1 MDSFVIEKI
10 KELGDKRDSIT
21 KEIDIIRERYNQC
34 ELFKHIEEIN
44 KLAGKYFIRKTISS
58 IVLFQFGDIKVES
71 NITKICGV
79 KYAKSIDNKG
89 YLAYCCIYPNYVLM
103 SFAENYTMDYI
114 LNYFHE
120 RYTEIPKEE
129 FNKYVK
135 EMSNIF
141 LKSYIEG
148 N

>member
-1 MDSFVIEKI
+1 MGKFVIEKI
-10 KELGDKRDSIT
+10 KKLEDKRDSIN
-21 KEIDIIRERYNQC
+21 KKIDILRERYNQC
-34 ELFKHIEEIN
+34 EISKARENIN
-44 KLAGKYFIRKTISS
+44 KLIGKYFIRKTVSDI
-58 IVLFQFGDIKVES
+58 ILFKFCDIEIKTS
-71 NITKICGV
+71 ITKIRGI
-79 KYAKSIDNKG
+79 KYTKSIDNEG
-89 YLAYCCIYPNYVLM
+89 FLVYCCVYPNYVLM

-120 RYTEIPKEE
+120 RYTEISKEE

-141 LKSYIEG
+141 LKFYIKG